1 MSLQTHRWTH
11 VKKRPY
17 RCRLCNYG
25 SKTLQNLK
33 IHFRRV
39 HTKER
44 PFVCPHFPCKFAGA
58 YSQDLKSHI
67 RNRHSKN
74 DKTISLDH
82 LSNNRSRS
90 HTHLKRNSSSVNL
103 KEIKIDNEINPTKK
117 MYPCTDCTFSTPYPN
132 ELKVHLSQHETKSLQ
147 SFKCDACGNRF
158 INKDQHIRNYHSL
171 FPSNKEAKCSFCNET
186 FTNNY
191 NMKLHLKTHANKNLK
206 KCGICLYITSSKKK
220 FRIHMSD
227 HKKNKLFTCNDCN
240 KSFRSKK
247 LCMEHQIGFH
257 YTINNS

>member
-1 MSLQTHRWTH
+1 MVYKCDDCHYATDIFLSLQTHRWTH

-74 DKTISLDH
+74 DKTVSLDH
-82 LSNNRSRS
+82 LNNNRSRS
-90 HTHLKRNSSSVNL
+90 HTHLK
-103 KEIKIDNEINPTKK
+103 EIPRVLI
-117 MYPCTDCTFSTPYPN
+117 
-132 ELKVHLSQHETKSLQ
+132 
-147 SFKCDACGNRF
+147 
-158 INKDQHIRNYHSL
+158 
-171 FPSNKEAKCSFCNET
+171 
-186 FTNNY
+186 
-191 NMKLHLKTHANKNLK
+191 
-206 KCGICLYITSSKKK
+206 
-220 FRIHMSD
+220 
-227 HKKNKLFTCNDCN
+227 
-240 KSFRSKK
+240 
-247 LCMEHQIGFH
+247 
-257 YTINNS
+257 